1 MEIIRIDDYQD
12 QRFSQK
18 VLFEHGCFLV
28 DDFPYEIEIISDSE
42 AIIKGKDKNA
52 YQSLIEE
59 FRFYS
64 PHITVFYDYEGDV
77 IEKFPKVE
85 LFSIAIDDLQPSQFY
100 VDEQKIKAISNF
112 INKEEDIIIQ
122 ACKINDKYVAIDGH
136 TRLYYAYLK
145 GWKIV
150 RVFLQNSQQY
160 VNYFVEEA
168 QKRRIFAIKDMKLL
182 KHQQYQ
188 EKWYKFCDEYF
199 SSNERKE

>member
-64 PHITVFYDYEGDV
+64 PHITVFYDHEGVV

-85 LFSIAIDDLQPSQFY
+85 LFSIAM
-100 VDEQKIKAISNF
+100 A
-112 INKEEDIIIQ
+112 
-122 ACKINDKYVAIDGH
+122 
-136 TRLYYAYLK
+136 
-145 GWKIV
+145 
-150 RVFLQNSQQY
+150 
-160 VNYFVEEA
+160 
-168 QKRRIFAIKDMKLL
+168 
-182 KHQQYQ
+182 
-188 EKWYKFCDEYF
+188 
-199 SSNERKE
+199 

>member
-64 PHITVFYDYEGDV
+64 PHITVFYDHEGDV

>member
-1 MEIIRIDDYQD
+1 MEIIRVDDYHD
-12 QRFSQK
+12 KRFSQK

-42 AIIKGKDKNA
+42 AIIRGKDKNA

-64 PHITVFYDYEGDV
+64 PHITVFYNHKGDV
-77 IEKFPKVE
+77 VERFPKAE
-85 LFSIAIDDLQPSQFY
+85 LFPVAIDDLQPSQFY
-100 VDEQKIKAISNF
+100 VDKQKIKAISNF
-112 INKEEDIIIQ
+112 VNKEEDIIIQ
-122 ACKINDKYVAIDGH
+122 ICKINNKHVVIDGH

-150 RVFLQNSQQY
+150 RATLQNSHQY
-160 VNYFVEEA
+160 VYYFVEEA
-168 QKRRIFAIKDMKLL
+168 QKRKIFAIKDMKLL
-182 KHQQYQ
+182 EHIRYQ

-199 SSNERKE
+199 VNTESR